1 MINLDDNVQETA
13 FVLKNGSK
21 QSFFKDIHG
30 LFMLFSWG
38 FLADIGV
45 ILVRHFKVHKNYIK
59 FHYNVFKFVDVFTIV
74 FSLLIYLK
82 WDGNELYHSH
92 KSKELF

>member
-1 MINLDDNVQETA
+1 LFIY
-13 FVLKNGSK
+13 FK
-21 QSFFKDIHG
+21 FFKDIHG

-82 WDGNELYHSH
+82 VNTHIFLVGWKWVVFLP
-92 KSKELF
+92 